1 MSDINPLLDGIRA
14 ADLYAGSAI
23 RTASRPVRGD
33 GLMAVGLL
41 LTTATQLRLPGSP
54 FGPGEVC
61 LVLWIVLNLCVELAR
76 SGPLLTLALRRL
88 LMFWLVFAF
97 AQSLG
102 TLTGFAIGDEHDT
115 GLFWHDVLAYP
126 LVAAFSCL
134 CVVQP
139 GAGRRLHRSA
149 ELFAMLGAACLV
161 PQLMAGWDLI
171 ELPAIEPWFGDR
183 FEGWSNNPNQ
193 LAFLCAILALVS
205 LHLADTADR
214 PGKRVAA
221 LLYMVPAIVVGRL
234 TKTDT
239 FTFSLL
245 GAVPIYVTLKMRF
258 WLGASGPRLSF
269 RTAFAWI
276 AVVTIPLM
284 LISAAPFAL
293 SALTGSSQLAMGFMK
308 GNGKEASAEA
318 DLRLVLWGEA
328 FDRGLQG
335 YMLGLGPGPHLP
347 IPPEIVAARRT
358 ESYGTDHPVD
368 NGTPN
373 FEAHNSPLDLFTQG
387 GLIAVGSFL
396 WLVGMAFLVPY
407 RLSLAG
413 LAALLVGV
421 AIFGLTNNI
430 VRPPIFWFAIALCL
444 VAGDR
449 RSGTRQ
455 RDGLDA
461 L

>member
-1 MSDINPLLDGIRA
+1 MSNTNPLLGEIRV
-14 ADLYAGSAI
+14 ADLYVGSAI
-23 RTASRPVRGD
+23 RTASGPARGN

-54 FGPGEVC
+54 FGPGELCV
-61 LVLWIVLNLCVELAR
+61 LLWIVLNLCMELAR
-76 SGPLLTLALRRL
+76 SGPPLTLALRRL

-102 TLTGFAIGDEHDT
+102 TLTGFVIGDEHDPS
-115 GLFWHDVLAYP
+115 LFWHDVLAYP
-126 LVAAFSCL
+126 LVAVFSCL
-134 CVVQP
+134 SVVEP

-149 ELFAMLGAACLV
+149 ELFAMLGAVCLGL
-161 PQLMAGWDLI
+161 QLMIAADLI
-171 ELPAIEPWFGDR
+171 GLPVIDPWFGNR
-183 FEGWSNNPNQ
+183 FQGWSNNPNQ
-193 LAFLCAILALVS
+193 LAFLCAIVVLVS
-205 LHLADTADR
+205 LHLADAADR

-239 FTFSLL
+239 FTFALL
-245 GAVPIYVTLKMRF
+245 GAVPIYATLKLKV
-258 WLGASGPRLSF
+258 WLGASERRLSF

-276 AVVTIPLM
+276 AVVTVPLM
-284 LISAAPFAL
+284 LISAAPIAF
-293 SALTGSSQLAMGFMK
+293 SAATGSSQLTMSLMK

-328 FDRGLQG
+328 IDRGLQA

-358 ESYGTDHPVD
+358 EPDLDTGDHPAV
-368 NGTPN
+368 NGTLN

-387 GLIAVGSFL
+387 GLIAVGSFF

-407 RLSLAG
+407 RLRLAG
-413 LAALLVGV
+413 PAALLVGV

-430 VRPPIFWFAIALCL
+430 VRPPIFWFAVALWDI
-444 VAGDR
+444 G
-449 RSGTRQ
+449 
-455 RDGLDA
+455 
-461 L
+461 